1 MTLTTIIT
9 LNAILD
15 VLVVVGLLALV
26 ARCVR
31 PDYNAVES
39 RVQPLRSTRTDR
51 LAA

>member
-1 MTLTTIIT
+1 MTLTTMIT
-9 LNAILD
+9 LNAVLD

-31 PDYNAVES
+31 PDDTAAES
-39 RVQPLRSTRTDR
+39 QVRPLRSTRTDR

>member
-1 MTLTTIIT
+1 MTLTTMIT

-31 PDYNAVES
+31 PDYTTVES
-39 RVQPLRSTRTDR
+39 QVRPLRSTRTDR